1 MTPDEHNHLPQLH
14 AYADI
19 ASYLTV
25 TGDIPLPQFDA
36 FLAEYRRT
44 YLPPKKKNKQLR
56 LVVEAA
62 AAQEQQQLGGL
73 NKEAGGLQKDFYA
86 TALEDHRLK
95 HNEKLPTAAQAFKLW
110 EAAAQSAHEFLV
122 RQQAKDQPNPEF
134 EEAPSTGRR
143 QSKRQKRTNV
153 PGIGFLFLP

>member
-14 AYADI
+14 ADI

-44 YLPPKKKNKQLR
+44 YLPPKKKTKQLQ

-62 AAQEQQQLGGL
+62 VAQEQQQLDGL
-73 NKEAGGLQKDFYA
+73 NKEAGGLQKGFYA
-86 TALEDHRLK
+86 AALEDQ
-95 HNEKLPTAAQAFKLW
+95 KLTLAQWKI
-110 EAAAQSAHEFLV
+110 AHS
-122 RQQAKDQPNPEF
+122 
-134 EEAPSTGRR
+134 STG
-143 QSKRQKRTNV
+143 
-153 PGIGFLFLP
+153 L

>member
-44 YLPPKKKNKQLR
+44 YLPPKKKTKQLW
-56 LVVEAA
+56 LVVEVAV
-62 AAQEQQQLGGL
+62 AQEQQQLDGL
-73 NKEAGGLQKDFYA
+73 TRKQAASRRISTLLPWRTTDF
-86 TALEDHRLK
+86 
-95 HNEKLPTAAQAFKLW
+95 
-110 EAAAQSAHEFLV
+110 
-122 RQQAKDQPNPEF
+122 
-134 EEAPSTGRR
+134 
-143 QSKRQKRTNV
+143 
-153 PGIGFLFLP
+153 

>member
-14 AYADI
+14 ADI

-36 FLAEYRRT
+36 FLAEYCRT

-62 AAQEQQQLGGL
+62 AAQEQQQLEGL

-86 TALEDHRLK
+86 AALEDHRLLK
-95 HNEKLPTAAQAFKLW
+95 TQWKI
-110 EAAAQSAHEFLV
+110 AHS
-122 RQQAKDQPNPEF
+122 
-134 EEAPSTGRR
+134 STG
-143 QSKRQKRTNV
+143 
-153 PGIGFLFLP
+153 L